1 MASFVETA
9 AQIAHEAG
17 SLLRYYFERR
27 VTFEMK
33 GEHDLVTEADR
44 ASEKLVVERLT
55 RHFPDH
61 AIVAEEGGGH
71 TSASDYRWYVDPL
84 DGTTNF
90 AHSYPVWNVTL
101 ALERAGELIAGVVF
115 DPNRDEMFT
124 AERGS
129 GAFLNGRRISVSKA
143 SRVADSL
150 LCTGF
155 PNHNRAS
162 NPNIH
167 FFHELAM
174 SAHGVRRGGSAAIDL
189 AYVAAGRLD
198 GFWEIGL
205 SPWDMAAGILL
216 VEEAGG
222 VCTEMKGGVHHL
234 KSPHIIADNRLIH
247 EELLAVFAS
256 KWAGEEGHPMPR
268 LVAPL
273 QEQQQTAAG
282 KP

>member
-1 MASFVETA
+1 MNSFVETA
-9 AQIAHEAG
+9 AQIACEAG

-27 VTFEMK
+27 VSFEMK
-33 GEHDLVTEADR
+33 GDFDLVTEADK
-44 ASEKLVVERLT
+44 ASEKLVVERLKES
-55 RHFPDH
+55 FPQH
-61 AIVAEEGGGH
+61 GIVAEEGGGH
-71 TSASDYRWYVDPL
+71 ESSTSDYRWYVDPL

-101 ALERAGELIAGVVF
+101 ALEKAGELIAGVVF
-115 DPNRDEMFT
+115 DPTRDELFT

-129 GAFLNGRRISVSKA
+129 GAFLNGRRIHVSKVA
-143 SRVADSL
+143 LVADSL

-155 PNHNRAS
+155 PNHNRAT

-174 SAHGVRRGGSAAIDL
+174 TAHGVRRSGSAAVDL
-189 AYVAAGRLD
+189 AHVACGRLD

-222 VCTEMKGGVHHL
+222 VCTDMKGGPHHL
-234 KSPHIIADNRLIH
+234 KSPHMLTDNGSIH
-247 EELLAVFAS
+247 EELTSVFAS
-256 KWAGEEGHPMPR
+256 IWSGEVRHPMPA
-268 LVAPL
+268 L
-273 QEQQQTAAG
+273 
-282 KP
+282 